1 VTQRTLA
8 LGLAL
13 PALALF
19 PGTGAPHSGPVS
31 THFGPGQTA
40 AHELHES
47 YADLAIDRTTVGGRI
62 QFFRSDLERALGPL
76 ANADA
81 VTLIP
86 GDQANAL
93 VLRYLRDHLTF
104 STRGDTL
111 LPAILRS
118 AVIELGHHEGWEV
131 TLSWEAAATIDS
143 LRVRNTLLFE
153 LHEDQRNIMRF
164 VRFPEETRET
174 RTFEASTPE
183 AVILAH

>member
-1 VTQRTLA
+1 MTLRTVA

-13 PALALF
+13 PALALL
-19 PGTGAPHSGPVS
+19 PGDGGVRPDAVAYDVPRQPAS
-31 THFGPGQTA
+31 
-40 AHELHES
+40 HELHES
-47 YADLAIDRTTVGGRI
+47 YADLAIDRTTVAGRI

-86 GDQANAL
+86 GDEANAL
-93 VLRYLRDHLTF
+93 VLRYLRGRLTF
-104 STRGDTL
+104 SARGDTL
-111 LPAILRS
+111 LASILRS

-131 TLSWEAAATIDS
+131 TLSWEATTPIDS

-174 RTFEASTPE
+174 RTFDAGEPE
-183 AVILAH
+183 AVIRAH